1 MFLEVLGATLLV
13 LLLMLWKVL
22 LIQFTSNFTSM
33 KRGCNIHHSSLRSY
47 FFIYMLNLGIKKQED
62 GGRNGL
68 PCVFVLHMHR
78 QLCAENKERKRDRG
92 RGIDFLFDSILYH
105 SLSERRSMT
114 PRQINDWCISFF
126 LARHHSNTPI
136 STTPAPKWYD
146 GICAYQWTDL
156 KSNTSSHHLPSQL
169 RWIQCCNFGS
179 KLRTKEIKTAHY

>member
-1 MFLEVLGATLLV
+1 
-13 LLLMLWKVL
+13 
-22 LIQFTSNFTSM
+22 M

-114 PRQINDWCISFF
+114 PKQINDWCISFF
-126 LARHHSNTPI
+126 WQDITPTLQ
-136 STTPAPKWYD
+136 SPR
-146 GICAYQWTDL
+146 YQLQNDMMVFVL
-156 KSNTSSHHLPSQL
+156 TSEL
-169 RWIQCCNFGS
+169 I
-179 KLRTKEIKTAHY
+179 